1 MMMERNLGDM
11 TLINEL
17 NDYSKRLTDG
27 VRMMAQHGKEY
38 AKAEMDYKIALAQEA
53 LKLRADGMPVT
64 LIDKVV
70 YGQCAKERFDRDVAE
85 VMYKTAQENINSI
98 KLQIRIIDAQIER
111 EWRV

>member
-1 MMMERNLGDM
+1 MDRNLGDLTM
-11 TLINEL
+11 INEL
-17 NDYSKRLTDG
+17 NDLSNRLTDA
-27 VRMMAQHGKEY
+27 VRQMARHGKEY

-70 YGQCAKERFDRDVAE
+70 HGQCAKERFDRDVAE
-85 VMYKTAQENINSI
+85 VMYKTAQESINSI
-98 KLQIRIIDAQIER
+98 KLQIRILDAQIER